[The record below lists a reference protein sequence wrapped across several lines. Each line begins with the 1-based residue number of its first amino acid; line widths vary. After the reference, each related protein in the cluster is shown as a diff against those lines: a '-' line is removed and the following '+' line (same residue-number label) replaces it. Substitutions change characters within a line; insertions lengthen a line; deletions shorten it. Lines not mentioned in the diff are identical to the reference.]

1 MSILF
6 SGTSHPGLAELI
18 SKKYKLK
25 LGRREIKK
33 FACQE
38 IYVRLDEDVRG
49 RRCFILQTSTQ
60 NVNEELLEVCLLSD
74 ALRRHKAKEI
84 ILIMPNFGY
93 ARQDRLAEA
102 GEPISAKVAA
112 DILVCAGINHIITFD
127 LHSDQIEGFFDVPVD
142 NIKCYSLFADYFKKI
157 RLQNPVVVAPDAGA
171 AKIAQRLANLLNCQI
186 AILHKTRPEH
196 HQVEHTHL
204 VDDVK
209 GKTAILFDDM
219 IDTAGTICTAAE
231 KLLKQ
236 QGAGQVYIAATHGI
250 FSGPAK
256 ERLASIKCEEIVVT
270 DTLPIDEKQFPNLKI
285 LSVVELLE
293 NIF

>member
-6 SGTSHPGLAELI
+6 PGTSHPGLAELI

-25 LGRREIKK
+25 LGRCEIKK
-33 FACQE
+33 FSCQE
-38 IYVRLDEDVRG
+38 IYVKLNEDVRG
-49 RRCFILQTSTQ
+49 LKCFILQTATQ
-60 NVNEELLEVCLLSD
+60 KVNDELMEACLLSD
-74 ALRRHKAKEI
+74 ALRRHKAKET
-84 ILIMPNFGY
+84 ILIMPHFGY
-93 ARQDRLAEA
+93 ARQDRLAAA

-112 DILVCAGINHIITFD
+112 DLLVCAGISHIITFD

-157 RLQNPVVVAPDAGA
+157 RLQNPVVVASDAGA

-204 VDDVK
+204 VGDVK

-231 KLLKQ
+231 ELLKH
-236 QGAGQVYIAATHGI
+236 GTLQVYIAATHGV
-250 FSGPAK
+250 FSGPAL
-256 ERLASIKCEEIVVT
+256 ERLASVKCKEIIIT
-270 DTLPIDEKQFPNLKI
+270 DTLPIDQSQFSNLKI
-285 LSVVELLE
+285 LSIVELLE
-293 NIF
+293 NIL